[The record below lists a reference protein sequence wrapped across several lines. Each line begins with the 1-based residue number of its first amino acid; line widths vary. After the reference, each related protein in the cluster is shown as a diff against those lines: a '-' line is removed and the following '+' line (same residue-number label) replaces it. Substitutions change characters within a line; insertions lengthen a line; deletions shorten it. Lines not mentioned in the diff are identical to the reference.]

1 MTRVT
6 RAAEIL
12 TSLRYLPLRDLDD
25 AIAWPALVLSPHPD
39 DESLG
44 CGGLIAEAC
53 ARGRELHIA
62 WLTDGTRSH
71 PNSKAWPRP
80 RLRALREQEGRD
92 AAAILGVPLSRL
104 IFLGL
109 ADGEAPHQGPSFEA
123 AASVI
128 TKLAR
133 NRHVRTILTTW
144 EHDPHPDHV
153 AANHLASA
161 AAVSIGANLFSFP
174 VWGWTL
180 PDDRDLEAPAPAG
193 FRLDITH
200 RLAAKRTAIAAH
212 RSQTSPLITD
222 DPNAHYLEPSFLTR
236 FYAPYEVFITAYQR
250 N

>member
-1 MTRVT
+1 MTC
-6 RAAEIL
+6 AAEIL
-12 TSLRYLPLRDLDD
+12 TSLRHLPVRDLDG

-62 WLTDGTRSH
+62 WLTDGARSH

-80 RLRALREQEGRD
+80 RLRELREQEGRD
-92 AAAILGVPLSRL
+92 AALILGVPPSRL
-104 IFLGL
+104 TFLGFP
-109 ADGEAPHQGPSFEA
+109 DGEAPHQGPSFDA

-128 TKLAR
+128 TTLAQ
-133 NRHVRTILTTW
+133 NRHVHTILTTW

-153 AANHLASA
+153 AANRLATIA
-161 AAVSIGANLFSFP
+161 AASIGANLFSFP

-180 PDDRDLEAPAPAG
+180 PDDQYLEAPAPAG

-222 DPNAHYLEPSFLTR
+222 DPNAHHLEPTFLTR
-236 FYAPYEVFITAYQR
+236 FYAPFEVFIAS
-250 N
+250 